1 MGCGRE
7 RGFPVYVDT
16 GGSVAEWFV
25 RWTTKL
31 ATRFRSRVAAG
42 LPTGYS
48 VLGGNV
54 TGYCIGLDWI
64 IGEVMTRTVDSA
76 GNKSFHP
83 YQVGTFVDN
92 PR

>member
-1 MGCGRE
+1 MKKE
-7 RGFPVYVDT
+7 E

-31 ATRFRSRVAAG
+31 ATRVRSRVAAG

-48 VLGGNV
+48 VASS
-54 TGYCIGLDWI
+54 IGLDWI

-83 YQVGTFVDN
+83 YQVGDFRRLSTLNKRPLPFTFL
-92 PR
+92 RYF

>member
-1 MGCGRE
+1 M
-7 RGFPVYVDT
+7 
-16 GGSVAEWFV
+16 AKWFV

-31 ATRFRSRVAAG
+31 ATRVRSQVAAV

-54 TGYCIGLDWI
+54 FY
-64 IGEVMTRTVDSA
+64 
-76 GNKSFHP
+76 P
-83 YQVGTFVDN
+83 YQVGIFVDY

>member
-1 MGCGRE
+1 MQ
-7 RGFPVYVDT
+7 FLHSFDL

-31 ATRFRSRVAAG
+31 AIWVRSRVAAG

-48 VLGGNV
+48 GLGTV
-54 TGYCIGLDWI
+54 SSSIGLGWI
-64 IGEVMTRTVDSA
+64 VGEVMARTVDSA

-83 YQVGTFVDN
+83 YQVGTFVDY